1 MAANLIIQAKFMHKR
16 KLGYIH
22 TYNRVL
28 TQILKLKW
36 VVRIDFLR
44 FLSLKQFIV
53 LQVDYNNNNKKT
65 ISTAKSYFKNMFLHP
80 YITAGIILPIT

>member
-1 MAANLIIQAKFMHKR
+1 MAANIIIQAKFMHKR

-22 TYNRVL
+22 TTWVL

-53 LQVDYNNNNKKT
+53 LQVDYNNNNKK
-65 ISTAKSYFKNMFLHP
+65 NN
-80 YITAGIILPIT
+80 